1 MKNIFIKTASIFLL
15 VSSIFSCTSYVED
28 MNVDP
33 DLLNDA
39 DAANMFQGVVLANQ
53 FFQTS
58 SSVRSAML
66 WLNQANGEDRQYVT
80 LNNWNNATASGF
92 DNNWDFAY
100 VNTITQAQILEAKA
114 TGAANFRLKGAAQV
128 IEAYCIGTVA
138 SLWGDVPYSDLDYKG
153 FTRAPKYDAQADVY
167 KSAQLLLDD
176 AIANLS
182 KTTGEVIP
190 EKADIWYAGKTD
202 KWIKL
207 AYSIKAKLYLQ
218 TKNYTLAKANALLG
232 INNAGDDFKA
242 KFANSYLQSFNPFYS
257 FLVYDRPD
265 YMSGNGYAAQILD
278 PSTTLYRGN
287 AKTDEHAR
295 YAFTYNTELFDPY
308 GLNVYGTDYGG
319 TSGKFGSDTA
329 IPLVTY
335 GEMLLIIAEV
345 DARSGFSSGLTSYNA
360 YRALLNTGY
369 SIGINNDGYDVDGDP
384 DTDNAETFLYAPY
397 TADDFAIGGIENNG
411 TNRLTDQNALI
422 REIYQER
429 YIYFLGTF
437 ESFTDLGRSNNA
449 AEIQLKAGFAGVPQ
463 RFLYPQKE
471 INSNPNTPSPIP
483 TIVTKTPVNN

>member
-33 DLLNDA
+33 DLLTDV
-39 DAANMFQGVVLANQ
+39 DGANMFQGVLLGNQ
-53 FFQTS
+53 FFQTAS
-58 SSVRSAML
+58 STRSAML

-114 TGAANFRLKGAAQV
+114 TAAENFRLKGATQV
-128 IEAYCIGTVA
+128 IEAHCIGTVA

-153 FTRAPKYDAQADVY
+153 GNLAPKYDAQADVY
-167 KSAQLLLDD
+167 KSAQTLLDN

-182 KTTGEVIP
+182 KTTGGLIP
-190 EKADIWYAGKTD
+190 ATADLYYGGSTA

-218 TKNYTLAKANALLG
+218 TKNYALAKANALLG
-232 INNAGDDFKA
+232 IDNAGDDFKA
-242 KFANSYLQSFNPFYS
+242 KFGNSYLQSFNPFYS

-265 YMSGNGYAAQILD
+265 YMSGDGYAARILD

-295 YAFTYNTELFDPY
+295 YAYTYNDESFPY
-308 GLNVYGTDYGG
+308 SLNIYGPDYDGG
-319 TSGKFGSDTA
+319 INGKFGSDTSV
-329 IPLVTY
+329 PLVTY

-345 DARSGFSSGLTSYNA
+345 DTRAGFATGLTSYNA

-369 SIGINNDGYDVDGDP
+369 SIGINNNGYK
-384 DTDNAETFLYAPY
+384 AETFSYLPY
-397 TADDFAIGGIENNG
+397 TAGDFAAGGIENNG
-411 TNRLTDQNALI
+411 ATALTDQNALI

-449 AEIQLKAGFAGVPQ
+449 AEIQLKSGFTGVPQ

>member
-33 DLLNDA
+33 DLLTDV
-39 DAANMFQGVVLANQ
+39 DGANMFQGVLLGNQ
-53 FFQTS
+53 FFQTAS
-58 SSVRSAML
+58 STRSAML

-114 TGAANFRLKGAAQV
+114 TTAENYRLKGAAQV

-153 FTRAPKYDAQADVY
+153 GNLAPKYDAQADVY
-167 KSAQLLLDD
+167 KSAQTLLDN
-176 AIANLS
+176 AIVNLS
-182 KTTGEVIP
+182 KTTGGLIP
-190 EKADIWYAGKTD
+190 AAADLYYAGSTA

-218 TKNYTLAKANALLG
+218 TKNYALAKANALLG

-242 KFANSYLQSFNPFYS
+242 KFGNSYLQSFNPFYS

-265 YMSGNGYAAQILD
+265 YMSGDGYAAKILD

-287 AKTDEHAR
+287 AKTDESAR
-295 YAFTYNTELFDPY
+295 YAFTYNTELFSPY

-319 TSGKFGSDTA
+319 TNGKFGSDTSV
-329 IPLVTY
+329 PLVTY

-345 DARSGFSSGLTSYNA
+345 DTRSGFAAGLTSYNA

-369 SIGINNDGYDVDGDP
+369 SIGINNDGYD
-384 DTDNAETFLYAPY
+384 AETFSYQPY
-397 TADDFAIGGIENNG
+397 TASDFAAGGIENNG
-411 TNRLTDQNALI
+411 ATALTDQNALI

-437 ESFTDLGRSNNA
+437 ESFTDLGRSNNV
-449 AEIQLKAGFAGVPQ
+449 AEIQLKSGFAGVPQ